1 MHKPI
6 KVVDLF
12 AGPGGLGEGF
22 ASVGSDIAPSFKIVV
37 SVEKEASAHRTLTL
51 RAFTREF
58 KNRVLPKEYY
68 QYVRGDITKEHLIE
82 IYPKQ
87 WAAACKETLDG
98 PVALGEDNELIHTK
112 ISQSLGDNKEPWVLI
127 GGPPCQAY
135 SLVGRAKNSGTK
147 GYVAEDDGRHFLY
160 KEYLDII
167 AKFQPTVFVMEN
179 VKGILSSRIN
189 GKPIF
194 DQILGDLK
202 SPNQGK
208 LKYNIFSLSNA
219 PRSNDLSGPVF
230 TSKDFIIKAE
240 EYGVPQARHRVILIG
255 VRSDVS
261 VNQAQILLTRAPEV
275 TVGQVLGNMPK
286 LRSGLSKGGDTS
298 TNWKHVT
305 HAALTNA
312 AAILNID
319 VAKVLKDSL
328 PESRGKKFTPSR
340 KTLSNKLPKELR
352 NWLADYQLNGI
363 IQHETR
369 GHMNSDIARYSYV
382 SLFGVYHKRSPLIS
396 EFPAHL
402 LPAHKNV
409 YSGKFVDRFKSQVRN
424 LPSKTITSHIAK
436 DSHAFIHFDPIQ
448 SRGLTVREAA
458 RIQTFPENYFFEGN
472 RTQQYVQ
479 VGNAVPPFL
488 ASRIG
493 EIVGRIISQQVKPS
507 L

>member
-1 MHKPI
+1 MQQRI
-6 KVVDLF
+6 KVIDLF

-22 ASVGSDIAPSFKIVV
+22 SAVGPDDSPTFKIAV
-37 SVEKEASAHRTLTL
+37 SVEKEASAHSTLTL

-58 KNRVLPKEYY
+58 TNRQLPKEYY
-68 QYVRGDITKEHLIE
+68 QYLRCEITKEELIKS
-82 IYPKQ
+82 YPKE
-87 WAAACKETLDG
+87 WAAACKETLG
-98 PVALGEDNELIHTK
+98 RPVALGEDNELIHSK
-112 ISQSLGDNKEPWVLI
+112 ISQVLGENKAPWVLI

-135 SLVGRAKNSGTK
+135 SLVGRAKNAGTK
-147 GYVAEDDGRHFLY
+147 GYVPEDDGRHFLY
-160 KEYLDII
+160 KEYLNII
-167 AKFQPTVFVMEN
+167 TKFEPTVFVMEN

-189 GKPIF
+189 GKSIF

-202 SPNQGK
+202 NPDQGK

-219 PRSNDLSGPVF
+219 PRSNDLFGPVF

-255 VRSDVS
+255 VRSDIS
-261 VNQAQILLTRAPEV
+261 INQADILLTKAPEV
-275 TVGQVLGNMPK
+275 NIGEVLGNMPK
-286 LRSGLSKGGDTS
+286 LRSGLSKGDDS
-298 TNWKHVT
+298 SKNWQHIT
-305 HAALTNA
+305 TAALTNA
-312 AAILNID
+312 ATILNID
-319 VAKVLKDSL
+319 TAKVFKDSL
-328 PESRGKKFTPSR
+328 PESRGKKFALSR
-340 KTLSNKLPKELR
+340 KTLSNKLPKQLR
-352 NWLADYQLNGI
+352 NWLADDQLNGI

-382 SLFGVYHKRSPLIS
+382 SLFGICHKRSPLIS

-409 YSGKFVDRFKSQVRN
+409 HSGKFVDRFKSQIRN
-424 LPSKTITSHIAK
+424 TPSKTITSHIAK

-493 EIVGRIISQQVKPS
+493 EIVGRIISQQVKP
-507 L
+507 

>member
-1 MHKPI
+1 MLKPI

-22 ASVGSDIAPSFKIVV
+22 ASVGSNIAPAFKIVV
-37 SVEKEASAHRTLTL
+37 SVEKEASAHKTLTL

-82 IYPKQ
+82 IYSEQ
-87 WAAACKETLDG
+87 WAAACKETLGG
-98 PVALGEDNELIHTK
+98 PVALGEDNKLIYSK
-112 ISQSLGDNKEPWVLI
+112 ISEALGENKAPWVLI

-135 SLVGRAKNSGTK
+135 SLVGRAKNAGTE
-147 GYVAEDDGRHFLY
+147 GYVAENDGRHFLY

-189 GKPIF
+189 DEPIF

-202 SPNQGK
+202 NPNQGK

-219 PRSNDLSGPVF
+219 PSSTDIFGPVF
-230 TSKDFIIKAE
+230 TSKNFIIKAE

-261 VNQAQILLTRAPEV
+261 VNPAQILLTRAPAV
-275 TVGQVLGNMPK
+275 NVGQVLGNMPK
-286 LRSGLSKGGDTS
+286 LRSGLSKGDDTA
-298 TNWKHVT
+298 TNWQHMAA
-305 HAALTNA
+305 AALTNA
-312 AAILNID
+312 AAILNLD
-319 VAKVLKDSL
+319 VVKVLKDGF
-328 PESRGKKFTPSR
+328 PESRGKKFTLCR
-340 KTLSNKLPKELR
+340 ETLSNKLPKELKH
-352 NWLADYQLNGI
+352 WLADDQLNGI

-369 GHMNSDIARYSYV
+369 GHMNSDIDRYSYV
-382 SLFGVYHKRSPLIS
+382 SLFGDLHGRSPLIS
-396 EFPAHL
+396 EFPKHL
-402 LPAHKNV
+402 LPDHKNV
-409 YSGKFVDRFKSQVRN
+409 HSGKFVDRFKSQVRN

-458 RIQTFPENYFFEGN
+458 RIQTFPENYFFEGT

-479 VGNAVPPFL
+479 VGNAVPPYL
-488 ASRIG
+488 AALIAEKVRRI
-493 EIVGRIISQQVKPS
+493 